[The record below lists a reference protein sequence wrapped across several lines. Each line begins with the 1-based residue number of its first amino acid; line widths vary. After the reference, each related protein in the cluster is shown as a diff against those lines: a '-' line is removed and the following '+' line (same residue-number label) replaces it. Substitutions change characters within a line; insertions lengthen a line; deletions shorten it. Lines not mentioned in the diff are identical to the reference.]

1 MSRSYKKGFTLVE
14 LLVVIAIIGV
24 LVGLLLPAV
33 QSAREAARRM
43 SCTNNLK
50 QLGLGLQN
58 YHDTNNSFPPG
69 GIWWTN
75 NTGNANFAKNRG
87 SLLVYLLPFIEEK
100 ALYDAFDLE
109 QNPCYQQFPG
119 GAAAGGTPYIAGT
132 VISVY
137 RCPSD
142 PSPERNEIVV
152 NGIQPGQLAMFSY
165 AASKGP
171 TRTGNNPAGRC
182 PERAAY
188 DAYNYSTTDNNPAG
202 PFTRMGRNYTCVMS
216 DVDDGLSKTI
226 FMGEVM
232 GNCALPIQRG
242 WAHSSNT
249 QGMISTIY
257 PINYDTCNQDQS
269 KGPCAWWN
277 NWSTEFGFKSE
288 HPSGAN
294 FVMGDGS
301 VHFVSEQIDH
311 WTYQRLGGRNEG
323 EPATLP

>member
-1 MSRSYKKGFTLVE
+1 MSRSSKGFTLVE

-33 QSAREAARRM
+33 QSAREAARRT

-58 YHDTNNSFPPG
+58 YHDTNGKFPAG
-69 GIWWTN
+69 GLWWTN
-75 NTGNANFAKNRG
+75 SRGNANFAKNRG

-100 ALYDAFDLE
+100 QLFDAFDLD
-109 QNPCYQQFPG
+109 QPPCYQQFSG
-119 GAAAGGTPYIAGT
+119 GASNGGSPYIAGT
-132 VISVY
+132 KVATY
-137 RCPSD
+137 RCASD
-142 PSPERNEIVV
+142 PSPERNEIVADGV
-152 NGIQPGQLAMFSY
+152 QPGNLALFSY

-171 TRTGNNPAGRC
+171 TRTGNNPNGRC

-188 DAYNYSTTDNNPAG
+188 DAYNYSTTDSSPAG
-202 PFTRMGRNYTCVMS
+202 PFTRMGRVYQCVMS

-232 GNCALPIQRG
+232 GNCALPIHRG
-242 WAHSSNT
+242 WAHASNT

-257 PINYDTCNQDQS
+257 PINYDTCQQDQS
-269 KGPCAWWN
+269 RGPCHWWN
-277 NWSTEFGFKSE
+277 NWSTEFGFKSA
-288 HPSGAN
+288 HPTGAS

-301 VHFVSEQIDH
+301 VHFISETIDH

-323 EPATLP
+323 EPASLP